1 MSENHGCLEEELKQ
15 FGECVGFVF
24 VDDFFFNNLYI
35 LYKKESRNKLVRK
48 KVETT
53 SPVLITDKLTVKL
66 ITRVKILR

>member
-1 MSENHGCLEEELKQ
+1 MSENHGCIEKELKQ

-48 KVETT
+48 KVET
-53 SPVLITDKLTVKL
+53 SSVLITDKLTVKL
-66 ITRVKILR
+66 ITRAKILR